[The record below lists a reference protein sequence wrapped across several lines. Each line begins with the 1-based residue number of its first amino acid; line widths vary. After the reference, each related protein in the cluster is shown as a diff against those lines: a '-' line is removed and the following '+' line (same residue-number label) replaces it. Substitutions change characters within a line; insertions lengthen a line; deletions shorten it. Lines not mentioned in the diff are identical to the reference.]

1 MIKNIAKKSLVL
13 ALLAGIG
20 FTAVAQ

>member
-1 MIKNIAKKSLVL
+1 MNIVKKSLVL